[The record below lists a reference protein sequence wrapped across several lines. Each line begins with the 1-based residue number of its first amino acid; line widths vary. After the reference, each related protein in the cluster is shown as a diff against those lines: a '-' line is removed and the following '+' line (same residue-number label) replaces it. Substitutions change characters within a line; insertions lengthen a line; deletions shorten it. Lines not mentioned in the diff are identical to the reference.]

1 MATKPW
7 NITPGGPWNFF
18 GMTMVVCE
26 IDTKKIGSGD
36 SAGNITLPKN
46 FVPESILPFIGG
58 TATAVPLP
66 AKVSVSDGEYNVT
79 IAAQAPSEAFEGVV
93 AVESSG
99 SFTYYKWDATAN
111 SNAGGA
117 ATVTATV
124 TKYDWVIVPTL
135 SGAIGIVKIRVLGH
149 Y

>member
-1 MATKPW
+1 
-7 NITPGGPWNFF
+7 
-18 GMTMVVCE
+18 MVVCE

-36 SAGNITLPKN
+36 SAAGKITLPKN

-58 TATAVPLP
+58 TASAVPQP
-66 AKVSVSDGEYNVT
+66 AKVSVSDTEYNVT
-79 IAAQAPSEAFEGVV
+79 IAAQAPSEEFEGVV

-99 SFTYYKWDATAN
+99 SFTYYMWDATAN

-117 ATVTATV
+117 SSVTATV
-124 TKYDWVIVPTL
+124 TKYGDWVIEPTL
-135 SGAIGIVKIRVLGH
+135 SGAIGIVKIRILGH